1 MSIPAALGAM
11 LGQGLEF
18 IRNPPI
24 DYHAI
29 APELILAGT
38 VFAVLIL
45 DLFLKPYR
53 KWLSMPLAFAGTA
66 GAFAASLTL
75 IGTHR
80 VIFGG
85 SYVVDN
91 FAVLFKVFFTAV
103 AMVILALSYR
113 YFRDGRYYQGEYYF
127 LLLSSFLGMLTMP
140 SSRDL
145 LMLFISLEL
154 VSAPA
159 FVMTGFR
166 KTDPRSNEAAL
177 KFFLISVL
185 STAVMLYGMS
195 LIYGV
200 TGSTRLT
207 AIAQQLAGPAGRS
220 NLALAAILLVVT
232 GFAFKVSAFPFQF
245 WAPDT
250 YEGAPVPVAA
260 FLSVAS
266 KAAGFAG
273 LLQLMYVTFLPRAD
287 VWAPLFAVLALFTMT
302 LGNLIAMQQRQIVR
316 LLAYSSIAQAG
327 YMLLPFA
334 LARPASLGIDVNA
347 INKEAFAAT
356 VLYILIYAVM
366 NLGAF
371 AVVIGLFREAPGGL
385 ISDFAGLG
393 QRGAAVAVSMGM
405 FLISLA
411 GIPPLA
417 GFWGKFFIFKAAI
430 DRGGV
435 GPWLA
440 VAMVVNSVISLVY
453 YISVVRS
460 MYFEPAIEPVRPF
473 RMPALLTGVTV
484 LAAGG
489 VAAVGVFPG
498 LFVHFP
504 SLSTLIG
511 Q

>member
-1 MSIPAALGAM
+1 LAAALPPLA
-11 LGQGLEF
+11 
-18 IRNPPI
+18 NPPI
-24 DYHAI
+24 DYHAV
-29 APELILAGT
+29 APELVLAGT
-38 VFAVLIL
+38 IFAVLL
-45 DLFLKPYR
+45 FDLALPRDR
-53 KWLSMPLAFAGTA
+53 KWMSMPLAFVGVASSLAAAITLV
-66 GAFAASLTL
+66 GA
-75 IGTHR
+75 HR
-80 VIFGG
+80 VLFSG

-91 FAVLFKVFFTAV
+91 FAVLFKVFFLAV
-103 AMVILALSYR
+103 ALVVLLLSHR

-140 SSRDL
+140 SSRDF

-159 FVMTGFR
+159 FLMAGFR
-166 KTDPRSNEAAL
+166 KSDPRSNEAAI

-195 LIYGV
+195 LVYGV

-207 AIAQQLAGPAGRS
+207 VIAQRLAGPAGGS
-220 NLALAAILLVVT
+220 NLALAAILFVVV

-250 YEGAPVPVAA
+250 YEGSPVPVAA

-273 LLQLMYVTFLPRAD
+273 LLQIMFVAFLPRASF
-287 VWAPLFAVLALFTMT
+287 WAPVFAVLSVATMT
-302 LGNLIAMQQRQIVR
+302 FGNLLALQQRQVVR
-316 LLAYSSIAQAG
+316 MLAYSSIAQAG

-334 LARPASLGIDVNA
+334 LATSSMTSV
-347 INKEAFAAT
+347 NKEAFAAVT
-356 VLYILIYAVM
+356 LYILVYAVM

-371 AVVIGLFREAPGGL
+371 AVVIGLAREAPGIL
-385 ISDFAGLG
+385 ISDFAGFG
-393 QRGAAVAVSMGM
+393 QRAPAAATAMAL

-411 GIPPLA
+411 GIPITP
-417 GFWGKFFIFKAAI
+417 GFWGKFFIFRAAI

-453 YISVVRS
+453 YLGIARA
-460 MYFEPAIEPVRPF
+460 MFFEPVAEPVRPA
-473 RMPALLTGVTV
+473 RAPGLVTAV
-484 LAAGG
+484 TLLAAGA
-489 VAAVGVFPG
+489 VLAVGVFPD
-498 LFVHFP
+498 LFAHFP
-504 SLSTLIG
+504 QLSTLVG
-511 Q
+511 R